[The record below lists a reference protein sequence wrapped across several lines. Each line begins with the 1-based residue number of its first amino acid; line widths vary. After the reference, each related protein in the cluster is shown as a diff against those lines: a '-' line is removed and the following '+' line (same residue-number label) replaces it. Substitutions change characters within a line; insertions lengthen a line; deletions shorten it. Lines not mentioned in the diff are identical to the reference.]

1 MAFPNTNNL
10 PAFTQMDANKSIIS
24 PLFLGQEYMQYF
36 DVLPNIKGTTKVDH
50 LGSLS
55 KITKAFNDGAFSG
68 ETTGTFSG
76 VTISPARV
84 EAELE
89 FRANSLFG
97 KVKGQLMRGNYEFD
111 NVDGTAVK
119 AAIVSLIEQGIKAD
133 FNRQVFLA
141 DTAQTGAA
149 DYVIYDGAFKAANSA
164 GATQITGSDVSQ
176 TADAALDAGNGVAIL
191 KALYNNADPALLE
204 VGNLVFFVSG
214 DIADDYMATLEGT
227 GYAAAG
233 WGVLKDGVPTLSWRG
248 IPIVVRRDWDSAIAT
263 DFANIDGCSAAAE
276 THRAIL
282 TCQDAFI
289 VGTDFDETMMEQ
301 WYSQDNKSYRFRVSY
316 MCGVALADSKLAVV
330 YTPDALA

>member
-1 MAFPNTNNL
+1 MAFPNSNSL

-55 KITKAFNDGAFSG
+55 KITKAFNAGAFSG
-68 ETTGTFSG
+68 DTAGTFTG

-89 FRANSLFG
+89 FRADSLFG

-119 AAIVSLIEQGIKAD
+119 AALIALIEQGIRSD
-133 FNRQVFLA
+133 FNRQVFLN
-141 DTAQTGAA
+141 DTGSASA
-149 DYVIYDGAFKAANSA
+149 DYNVYDGVYEAAKDG
-164 GATQITGSDVSQ
+164 GATQLTTADITGQADGVALVAGQ
-176 TADAALDAGNGVAIL
+176 GVEIIKALYDNADAAL
-191 KALYNNADPALLE
+191 LE
-204 VGNLVFFVSG
+204 QGNLVFFISG
-214 DIADDYMATLEGT
+214 DIADDYMVTLEGT

-233 WGVLKDGVPTLSWRG
+233 WGALKDGVPVLTWRG
-248 IPIVVRRDWDSAIAT
+248 IPLVVRRDWDGSIAS
-263 DFANIDGCSAAAE
+263 DFASIAGVSVAAE

-282 TCQDAFI
+282 TTQDAFI
-289 VGTDFDETMMEQ
+289 VGTDFDETMMET

-316 MCGVALADSKLAVV
+316 MCGVALADAKLAVV
-330 YTPDALA
+330 YTPDAL